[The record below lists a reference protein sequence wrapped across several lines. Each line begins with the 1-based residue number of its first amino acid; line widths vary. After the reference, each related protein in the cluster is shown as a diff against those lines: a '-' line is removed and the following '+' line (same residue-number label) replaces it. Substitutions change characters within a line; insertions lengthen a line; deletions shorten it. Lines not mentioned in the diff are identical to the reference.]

1 MKKVAIFIENFKSTY
16 GIVSRVEG
24 LQDYIYGYVGYSIGE
39 SDPKSAPFNVSY
51 TNSNGYDVLNND
63 PCGAL
68 ITYESRG
75 DYFDDAR
82 CEDLINDLND
92 PMFKEDTRVLV
103 ITDESSEA
111 EIKEFKDFVTPKV
124 DEVSMESLMLVGFK
138 EFGEIKKSTTDLN
151 PLDLANYGMESVD
164 GVDDETPEPLVQEV
178 TDVPEPATDEVEEV
192 QEDLPEVNE
201 VIEDEEEVVVDID
214 PETIKVPE
222 EIAQADEVKEIKEA
236 IKEEGISDGVKFV
249 NELFDSFKDIF
260 KESGVPSPREFAE
273 ALAWVRLLKNK
284 DNDHILSTE
293 SIQPEQLTAFYKRRY
308 PLNFYKLGIITTQQ
322 VKDFYRNLTQD
333 SIESYVDIGSENLK
347 FLNNVGAK
355 YVGWKFGLVAFITP
369 DGEIGFIDNDLDN
382 GKFDRTSTIEADL
395 EEENLSVKDIMTE
408 EDYNYMNAVP
418 YVERVPESEVQE
430 ILSLEADNSIVV
442 ERDASAKPYEFSL
455 TDDIVEGI
463 SNLFSKK
470 PQTRIVMTVK
480 EVEAFMRWVTRMGVS
495 IKKELDKNVFK
506 GVYSGYRK
514 MFIPAKDACINYQ
527 RPPVAVTTATRGLI
541 IPILEYKLRGNEI
554 SEFFNSNITNDFYW
568 TVLNKILRDKLLD
581 MNLLSRTSLTLGS
594 FAQDPLHRYVFVW
607 IETGIKIVTPAE
619 KEALGNSANT
629 SITVESI
636 QPEVPQVEENKDG
649 DTVSD
654 DFFNSLVNEEDKEE
668 TVEKPE
674 ENQTISTEDAIT
686 QTLTDLGIDVPEHT
700 LPHIDKEKA
709 EKLFDELS
717 MESDSD
723 DDLFEKILK
732 HRSELGEE
740 YVDLAINFN
749 ALRFNKTG
757 VKLKNNPFVIS
768 RRRKRVLAD

>member
-1 MKKVAIFIENFKSTY
+1 
-16 GIVSRVEG
+16 
-24 LQDYIYGYVGYSIGE
+24 
-39 SDPKSAPFNVSY
+39 
-51 TNSNGYDVLNND
+51 
-63 PCGAL
+63 
-68 ITYESRG
+68 
-75 DYFDDAR
+75 
-82 CEDLINDLND
+82 
-92 PMFKEDTRVLV
+92 
-103 ITDESSEA
+103 
-111 EIKEFKDFVTPKV
+111 
-124 DEVSMESLMLVGFK
+124 
-138 EFGEIKKSTTDLN
+138 
-151 PLDLANYGMESVD
+151 
-164 GVDDETPEPLVQEV
+164 
-178 TDVPEPATDEVEEV
+178 
-192 QEDLPEVNE
+192 
-201 VIEDEEEVVVDID
+201 
-214 PETIKVPE
+214 
-222 EIAQADEVKEIKEA
+222 
-236 IKEEGISDGVKFV
+236 
-249 NELFDSFKDIF
+249 
-260 KESGVPSPREFAE
+260 
-273 ALAWVRLLKNK
+273 
-284 DNDHILSTE
+284 
-293 SIQPEQLTAFYKRRY
+293 
-308 PLNFYKLGIITTQQ
+308 
-322 VKDFYRNLTQD
+322 
-333 SIESYVDIGSENLK
+333 
-347 FLNNVGAK
+347 
-355 YVGWKFGLVAFITP
+355 
-369 DGEIGFIDNDLDN
+369 
-382 GKFDRTSTIEADL
+382 
-395 EEENLSVKDIMTE
+395 
-408 EDYNYMNAVP
+408 MNAVP
-418 YVERVPESEVQE
+418 YVERVPETDVQE
-430 ILSLEADNSIVV
+430 ILSLESDNSIVV

-480 EVEAFMRWVTRMGVS
+480 EVEAFMRWVTRMGAS

-527 RPPVAVTTATRGLI
+527 RPPVAVTTITRGLI

-581 MNLLSRTSLTLGS
+581 MNLLSRTTLTLGS
-594 FAQDPLHRYVFVW
+594 FAQDPLHRYVFVC
-607 IETGIKIVTPAE
+607 IETGIKIVTPTE
-619 KEALGNSANT
+619 KEALGNSANA

-636 QPEVPQVEENKDG
+636 QPEAHQVEENKDV
-649 DTVSD
+649 DSVTD

-668 TVEKPE
+668 TVEKTE

-686 QTLTDLGIDVPEHT
+686 QTLTNLGIDVPKST

>member
-24 LQDYIYGYVGYSIGE
+24 LQDYIYGYVGYSVGE
-39 SDPKSAPFNVSY
+39 SDPKSAPFNISY
-51 TNSNGYDVLNND
+51 TNSNGYDILNND

-103 ITDESSEA
+103 ITDESSES

-124 DEVSMESLMLVGFK
+124 DEVSMESLMLAGFK

-164 GVDDETPEPLVQEV
+164 DVDDETPEPLVQEV

-192 QEDLPEVNE
+192 QEDQSEVNE
-201 VIEDEEEVVVDID
+201 VTEDEEEVVANID

-222 EIAQADEVKEIKEA
+222 EIVQADEVQEIKEV
-236 IKEEGISDGVKFV
+236 IKEEGISDGVKFI

-284 DNDHILSTE
+284 DNNHLLDDDANE
-293 SIQPEQLTAFYKRRY
+293 
-308 PLNFYKLGIITTQQ
+308 
-322 VKDFYRNLTQD
+322 
-333 SIESYVDIGSENLK
+333 
-347 FLNNVGAK
+347 
-355 YVGWKFGLVAFITP
+355 
-369 DGEIGFIDNDLDN
+369 NDL
-382 GKFDRTSTIEADL
+382 SAIEL
-395 EEENLSVKDIMTE
+395 TE

-418 YVERVPESEVQE
+418 YVERVPETDVQE
-430 ILSLEADNSIVV
+430 ILSLESDNSIVV

-527 RPPVAVTTATRGLI
+527 RPPVAVTTITRGLI

-594 FAQDPLHRYVFVW
+594 FAQDPLHRYVFVY
-607 IETGIKIVTPAE
+607 IETGIKIVTPTE
-619 KEALGNSANT
+619 KEALGNSANA
-629 SITVESI
+629 SITVEST

-649 DTVSD
+649 DAVSD

-668 TVEKPE
+668 TVEKTE
-674 ENQTISTEDAIT
+674 ENQTISTEDAIS

-740 YVDLAINFN
+740 YIDLAINFN

>member
-24 LQDYIYGYVGYSIGE
+24 LQDYIYGYVGYSVGE
-39 SDPKSAPFNVSY
+39 SDPKSAPFNISY
-51 TNSNGYDVLNND
+51 TNSNGYDILNND

-103 ITDESSEA
+103 ITDESSES

-124 DEVSMESLMLVGFK
+124 DEVSMESLMLAGFK

-164 GVDDETPEPLVQEV
+164 DTDDETPEPLVQEV

-192 QEDLPEVNE
+192 QEDQPEVDE
-201 VIEDEEEVVVDID
+201 VTEDKEEVVANID

-222 EIAQADEVKEIKEA
+222 EITQADEVKEIKEA

-284 DNDHILSTE
+284 DNDHLLDDANE
-293 SIQPEQLTAFYKRRY
+293 
-308 PLNFYKLGIITTQQ
+308 
-322 VKDFYRNLTQD
+322 
-333 SIESYVDIGSENLK
+333 
-347 FLNNVGAK
+347 
-355 YVGWKFGLVAFITP
+355 
-369 DGEIGFIDNDLDN
+369 NDL
-382 GKFDRTSTIEADL
+382 SAIEL
-395 EEENLSVKDIMTE
+395 TE

-418 YVERVPESEVQE
+418 YVERVPETDVQE
-430 ILSLEADNSIVV
+430 ILSLESDNSIVV

-480 EVEAFMRWVTRMGVS
+480 EVEAFMRWVTRMGAS

-527 RPPVAVTTATRGLI
+527 RPPVAVTTITRGLI

-581 MNLLSRTSLTLGS
+581 MNLLSRTTLTLGS
-594 FAQDPLHRYVFVW
+594 FAQDPLHRYVFVC
-607 IETGIKIVTPAE
+607 IETGIKIVTPTE
-619 KEALGNSANT
+619 KEALGNSANA

-636 QPEVPQVEENKDG
+636 QPEAHQVEENKDV
-649 DTVSD
+649 DSVTD

-668 TVEKPE
+668 TVEKTE

-686 QTLTDLGIDVPEHT
+686 QTLTNLGIDVPKST